1 MSEPATEATP
11 TRARPP
17 SGAGASGNIF
27 QRKIG
32 PLPGWGWAALAA
44 VAAGGYLWWR
54 NRKGADAA
62 QAAASTDASA
72 ADQAVGDDVQG
83 QLSTVQ
89 TELQDLQG
97 EESTEGDT
105 TPPNSGATGGTPK
118 VKPTRHVST
127 GRESL
132 NQIAKAR
139 GTSVAHIVAV
149 SRAAPEKGPNL
160 ERLLDWAAKPG
171 ARRKGIVYYTSGR

>member
-1 MSEPATEATP
+1 MSEPAAET

-32 PLPGWGWAALAA
+32 PLPGWGWMTLAA

-54 NRKGADAA
+54 NRQGANAA

-97 EESTEGDT
+97 AESAEGST
-105 TPPNSGATGGTPK
+105 TPPNSGTGGDK
-118 VKPTRHVST
+118 AKPTRHVST
-127 GRESL
+127 GKESL
-132 NQIAKAR
+132 NQIAKSR
-139 GTSVAHIVAV
+139 HTSVAHIVAV

-171 ARRKGIVYYTSGR
+171 ARRKGIVYYTSGE